1 MGSHRHK
8 RGRGEGGQAPVMAIF
23 KANYVKRGTTAK
35 ALAKASVRYNQH
47 RPGKDG
53 ERITRT
59 LFGSDGVMTRHEAY
73 QMIDEAQKGSL
84 FYRFIL
90 SPDPKREDSKHDLD
104 MRDIARQT
112 ILALEERI
120 GEPILWVGA
129 IHDDHAPHLH
139 AHLVAIVPT
148 CLYVQ
153 ELEIARQATTGAAL
167 EQRHFLDLMH
177 THERERPYPLPTFA
191 ATHRNVN
198 HPPRSTRGTTAS
210 TGLKYASLGKSSYAK
225 KQAKAQQTYAF
236 WRSSRGSPPP
246 GLSACTCPRCQ
257 TLHIHTTR
265 NPVHSCS
272 CGLTLHRQKQL
283 TLTQRQPASTQAGK
297 GAGWER

>member
-1 MGSHRHK
+1 
-8 RGRGEGGQAPVMAIF
+8 MAIF
-23 KANYVKRGTTAK
+23 KANYVKRGKTAK
-35 ALAKASVRYNQH
+35 ALAKATVRYNQH

-84 FYRFIL
+84 FYRFVL
-90 SPDPKREDSKHDLD
+90 SPDPKREDNNHDLD

-112 ILALEERI
+112 ILALEESI

-148 CLYVQ
+148 RLYVK
-153 ELEIARQATTGAAL
+153 ELEILRQATTDSAL
-167 EQRHFLDLMH
+167 EQRRFLDLMQ

-191 ATHRNVN
+191 AT
-198 HPPRSTRGTTAS
+198 
-210 TGLKYASLGKSSYAK
+210 L
-225 KQAKAQQTYAF
+225 
-236 WRSSRGSPPP
+236 
-246 GLSACTCPRCQ
+246 
-257 TLHIHTTR
+257 
-265 NPVHSCS
+265 
-272 CGLTLHRQKQL
+272 
-283 TLTQRQPASTQAGK
+283 
-297 GAGWER
+297 